1 MTNETLA
8 LDSVLDLN
16 EAMSNMD
23 GDAELLQEVCEIFM
37 ATAEAQFDGIDQGI
51 AAGNAGEVAIQAH
64 GLKGAASNFCA
75 HKFVAASMKLE
86 KLARSGTLEGALNLL
101 AQMRTDYEEV
111 VEVIKVV
118 NWPEL
123 SRRW

>member
-1 MTNETLA
+1 MTNQAPA

-16 EAMSNMD
+16 EAMANMD
-23 GDAELLQEVCEIFM
+23 GDAELLQEVCGIFL

-51 AAGNAGEVAIQAH
+51 AAGNTDEVAIQAH

-75 HKFVAASMKLE
+75 HKFVAASQQLE
-86 KLARSGTLEGALNLL
+86 VLAKSGTLEGATNLL
-101 AQMRTDYEEV
+101 AQMRADYMEV

-118 NWPEL
+118 NWQEL
-123 SRRW
+123 SRRR